1 MARMSSSTLSEKADS
16 YFSPPIRMAN
26 VKHECTMRMEDVK
39 FWDFRASQQGKQKP
53 SKHPFKFPSQRKLF
67 SQSEKK
73 VFLVRKK
80 VFSRQRKK
88 TG

>member
-1 MARMSSSTLSEKADS
+1 
-16 YFSPPIRMAN
+16 
-26 VKHECTMRMEDVK
+26 MRMENVK
-39 FWDFRASQQGKQKP
+39 FWDFRASQQGKQKS

-88 TG
+88 RGKKALIEGLGRGLENIIRMSYKIGLFE